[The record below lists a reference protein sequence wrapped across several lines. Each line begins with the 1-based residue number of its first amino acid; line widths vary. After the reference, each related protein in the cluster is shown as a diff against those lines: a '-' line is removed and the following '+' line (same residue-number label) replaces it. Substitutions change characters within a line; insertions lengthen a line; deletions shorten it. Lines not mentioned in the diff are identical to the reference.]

1 MPTRRCDTATS
12 RIQQSCR
19 GDCAHSLS
27 CPGQPPRFS
36 NLRAVTN
43 SMNEELFL
51 YRLFVT
57 FRLSQLLGGNSA
69 GPIRVQNQKETENLF
84 CYNTHRQRWD
94 GAVRLGSRRSTQ
106 QRAGSGQSMK
116 ACACATRMNAILPDR
131 KSTRL
136 NSSHRT

>member
-1 MPTRRCDTATS
+1 
-12 RIQQSCR
+12 
-19 GDCAHSLS
+19 
-27 CPGQPPRFS
+27 
-36 NLRAVTN
+36 
-43 SMNEELFL
+43 MNEELFL

-57 FRLSQLLGGNSA
+57 FGLSQLLGGNSA

-116 ACACATRMNAILPDR
+116 ACACATRMNAILPNDFIKAQQTWKHKR
-131 KSTRL
+131 NIPIPSKRPKEQPLLISMHHLQRSQ
-136 NSSHRT
+136 NWK